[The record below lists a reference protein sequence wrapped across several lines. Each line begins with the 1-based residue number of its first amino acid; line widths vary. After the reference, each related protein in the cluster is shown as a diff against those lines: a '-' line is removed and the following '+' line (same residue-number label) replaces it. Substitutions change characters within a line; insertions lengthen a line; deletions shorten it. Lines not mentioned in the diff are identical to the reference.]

1 MAYLGDELR
10 DSQPDDGVSSLRFA
24 LHADLLLAS
33 SWDCHVRLY
42 DARLGTCRVAFKQR
56 APVLDAAFVDTEAAV
71 SGGLSGSVR
80 LHHFQSTLEEVRR
93 ADKSKNRVLNGSRL
107 ASQVVGKH
115 EQPVKCVEHNTANGL
130 VLSGSWDASLRLW
143 DIRAPEGPGRAVG
156 TLPLPGKV
164 YSMATSDTR
173 LVVATAGRRIQVYD
187 LRSLRAAAPP
197 LQQRESPL
205 KFQARRQHVI
215 TGQVGADSCA
225 DPMPAM
231 LA

>member
-10 DSQPDDGVSSLRFA
+10 DSQPGDGVSSLRFA
-24 LHADLLLAS
+24 FHADLLLAS

-56 APVLDAAFVDTEAAV
+56 VPVLDAAFVDTEAAV

-80 LHHFQSTLEEVRR
+80 LHHFQSTLEEVREAEREQR
-93 ADKSKNRVLNGSRL
+93 AHHSRL
-107 ASQVVGKH
+107 SPGQVVGKH

-205 KFQARRQHVI
+205 KFQARRQHAI
-215 TGQVGADSCA
+215 TGQVGADACA